1 RAARPRHPSHLPD
14 ARRRGAARRGERLDR
29 PPAPPRLRGRGHRVG
44 ALRVPRAAGHDVLH
58 LGCAPA
64 RESHPLRGRARRH
77 RVGRRRAAARARGQ
91 AAAEHTGCICVPI
104 LALYAV
110 VYACDTSAW
119 WLTMADERIRPPFW
133 RAYAITVAGFSLNF
147 VTPMVNVGGEP
158 FKIAAAARW
167 LGVRRAAGS
176 VVIYQVLHTL
186 GMLLSFLTAIVLGLL
201 LLPPHP
207 ALRAGLVVAFVVLA
221 LLCWL
226 LLTGHRRGVLESALD
241 LI

>member
-1 RAARPRHPSHLPD
+1 RI
-14 ARRRGAARRGERLDR
+14 G
-29 PPAPPRLRGRGHRVG
+29 
-44 ALRVPRAAGHDVLH
+44 
-58 LGCAPA
+58 
-64 RESHPLRGRARRH
+64 
-77 RVGRRRAAARARGQ
+77 VGRLLADAA
-91 AAAEHTGCICVPI
+91 HTGWIFVPI
-104 LALYAV
+104 LILYGV
-110 VYACDTSAW
+110 VYACNTAAW
-119 WLTMADERIRPPFW
+119 RLIMADEPVRPPFW

-207 ALRAGLVVAFVVLA
+207 ARRAGACARLDPPPPLGAPAGAAPRVPAGHARPDGRADDRVLSQATAA
-221 LLCWL
+221 LF
-226 LLTGHRRGVLESALD
+226 
-241 LI
+241 